1 MSDGAVTVT
10 PEQMYAL
17 LSRIDTTVTRISQAV
32 ESLDDRVADH
42 EARLRVIEQREDLSR
57 RVADIETRL
66 HAVQARLWAFP
77 SLAGVAALIAV
88 GIAVAGRFQ

>member
-1 MSDGAVTVT
+1 MSDAVVVT
-10 PEQMYAL
+10 PEEMYRL
-17 LSRIDTTVTRISQAV
+17 LTRIDTTVTRISQAV

-66 HAVQARLWAFP
+66 HAVQSRVWAFP
-77 SLAGVAALIAV
+77 SLAGVAAVIAIVVALIP
-88 GIAVAGRFQ
+88 RFQ